1 MKGIKEQM
9 SSIRK
14 NINQIKDLH
23 SKIITEVSQQKSKGL
38 SAVDCVRTCA
48 QPATHGAIALIH
60 ARLYLFAE
68 HTERLDELLL
78 QTSSTANKV
87 GIDLSHPARLPTK

>member
-1 MKGIKEQM
+1 VKGIKEQM

-38 SAVDCVRTCA
+38 SAVDGVRK
-48 QPATHGAIALIH
+48 PAMYGAIALIH